1 MRIYMHGTLSTPQET
16 FIPETLFF
24 ANKDVDDNTIP
35 AENCICLECIECECS
50 VKGLEWSSRWK
61 GVTLISDVDYDED
74 YDLHENVIK
83 PIRENNLM
91 LSNMDAFFDTDVNVK
106 VDSIMILDGDWGS
119 EIYLEDMFG
128 IDFLSEEIEFIA

>member
-1 MRIYMHGTLSTPQET
+1 MRIYMHGTLSNPQET
-16 FIPETLFF
+16 FIPETLFL

-35 AENCICLECIECECS
+35 AENCICLEGIECECS

-61 GVTLISDVDYDED
+61 GITLESDTDYDED
-74 YDLHENVIK
+74 FDLHKNVIK